1 MMADD
6 DLREDTEG
14 RLLLHA
20 REPAKWRR
28 GWRGSQQKGLDCFIT
43 GCRLPLLLTAGEVT
57 GLEPAGG
64 PLRTAGG
71 SIIGEHGKGAS
82 PRLGVP
88 GL

>member
-1 MMADD
+1 MMINDG
-6 DLREDTEG
+6 LREGTEG
-14 RLLLHA
+14 RLLRHA

-28 GWRGSQQKGLDCFIT
+28 VARESTKGSRCFIT
-43 GCRLPLLLTAGEVT
+43 GCRSLLLLTTGEVT
-57 GLEPAGG
+57 GVEPAAP